1 MMRRFLAAVLII
13 FAALAV
19 QVLAQPSCKVGVEAA
34 PVGFWTWT
42 PKSNIEVYVL
52 AGDFSDRD
60 RGYLLAPL
68 ANWNAV
74 SDATGSNV
82 RFEYKGTTVTPLR
95 CENCLTIRRGQV
107 FDKSNRHLT
116 ELQTYSAERNQIMTW
131 AGIVID
137 PRLTAPN
144 TLTNAVAHEL
154 GHSFGLLDCYSCK
167 QGSTVMNQF
176 KSVNVSN
183 DMNGPT
189 GCDVAQVKRVYDV
202 VTAKLKQTPRAK
214 PVVVDEGEEPVED
227 DTRVVVPRPHYR

>member
-1 MMRRFLAAVLII
+1 MMKRFLAAVLIT
-13 FAALAV
+13 FAAMAAP
-19 QVLAQPSCKVGVEAA
+19 VLAQSACKVGVEAA
-34 PVGFWTWT
+34 PVGFSTWT
-42 PKSNIEVYVL
+42 PRSNINVYVR
-52 AGDFSDRD
+52 AGDFSDSEVAH
-60 RGYLLAPL
+60 LLAPL
-68 ANWNAV
+68 TSWNAV
-74 SDATGSNV
+74 SEATGSNV
-82 RFEYKGTTVTPLR
+82 RFEYKGTTATPLR

-137 PRLTAPN
+137 PRLTTPR

-167 QGSTVMNQF
+167 EGSTVMIQF

-183 DMNGPT
+183 LMNGPT

-202 VTAKLKQTPRAK
+202 VLAKLKRAPRPK
-214 PVVVDEGEEPVED
+214 PIVLDEGEEPVED
-227 DTRVVVPRPHYR
+227 DTPVVIRKP

>member
-1 MMRRFLAAVLII
+1 MTRRFLAAVLIM
-13 FAALAV
+13 FASLTAP
-19 QVLAQPSCKVGVEAA
+19 VLAQSSCKVGIEAA

-42 PKSNIEVYVL
+42 PKSNINVYVL
-52 AGDFSDRD
+52 AGDFSDGERT
-60 RGYLLAPL
+60 YLLAPL
-68 ANWNAV
+68 ATWNAV
-74 SDATGSNV
+74 SEATGANV
-82 RFEYKGTTVTPLR
+82 RFEYKGTTATPLH

-154 GHSFGLLDCYSCK
+154 GHTFGLLDCYSCK

-176 KSVNVSN
+176 KGVNVSN
-183 DMNGPT
+183 EMNGPT
-189 GCDVAQVKRVYDV
+189 GCDVAQVKRVYDLV
-202 VTAKLKQTPRAK
+202 VAKLKRAPR
-214 PVVVDEGEEPVED
+214 VVVDEGEEPVED
-227 DTRVVVPRPHYR
+227 NTPVIAPKP